1 VKYFESLNC
10 FSIKEKDEILLKM
23 NNECIHVQIT
33 STDFDGYKIIFNDY
47 QNGDAPLLI
56 LNGLTNLNI
65 SFSQKDDLY
74 LLDFH
79 FKIKIISL

>member
-1 VKYFESLNC
+1 MKYFESINC

-47 QNGDAPLLI
+47 QNGDAPILI
-56 LNGLTNLNI
+56 LNGLTNQNI
-65 SFSQKDDLY
+65 AFSQKDDLY
-74 LLDFH
+74 LLNFH
-79 FKIKIISL
+79 FKIKIICV